1 MLWQAAADAII
12 IWRSCDAVA
21 SLVLRGGAGSTG
33 LGTASGNTDHPN
45 SQTLVLRLKHGLI
58 HLFPLCGVVGWHGAT
73 TGVQTIIGWAW

>member
-33 LGTASGNTDHPN
+33 LGTASGNTN
-45 SQTLVLRLKHGLI
+45 TLAKNTLSKQIV
-58 HLFPLCGVVGWHGAT
+58 
-73 TGVQTIIGWAW
+73 